1 MTSARP
7 PEVPGFF
14 HQIPTLLTA
23 IIHTIS
29 QRFSNLVCDFL
40 TYVNFECE
48 LNAELKFAACMG
60 TTAVQLLRKLYS
72 R

>member
-29 QRFSNLVCDFL
+29 QRFSNLELDCFSTYMLKFL
-40 TYVNFECE
+40 TYVNFACE
-48 LNAELKFAACMG
+48 FNAELKYAACMG
-60 TTAVQLLRKLYS
+60 LVPV
-72 R
+72 